1 MTSFWQDIRFSLRM
15 IGKAPGYAAIVILT
29 LALGIGANST
39 IFSWINSA
47 LLNPIPG
54 LTKPSEVVSL
64 TVGNPG
70 NSPLG
75 FSYPDFASI
84 RDGQQSFSG
93 MAACWFAPMSLT
105 GKGRPER
112 VWGMVASANYF
123 DVLGVQPLLGR
134 GFLPVEDQKPG
145 GAPVAVIS
153 YRLWQTHFARNP
165 NIVGQAIEINQH
177 SYTIV
182 GVTPAVFQGSQT
194 GVRTEIWVPV
204 MMEAQLVPGAELLHD
219 HGNFT
224 FFVFGRLE
232 PGVTLAHAQ
241 EEMTLRLQREA
252 KNYPE
257 EHQGKDSVM
266 VYPLWRNPFS
276 FNYFFALLLPTLMAI
291 AGVVL
296 LLACA
301 NVANL
306 MLVRAVGRRREI
318 AIRMSL
324 GASRWRLV
332 RQLLVESL
340 MLALAGG
347 AVAMLITLWTAGTL
361 MKFLPPVDF
370 PIGMVVRADRNVLLA
385 TVVISI
391 LTGVIFGILPALR
404 ASSEA
409 PVAVLKEDTG
419 SASGS
424 LRKARLASALVV
436 AQVSLSLLL
445 LVCAGLFLRSVLR
458 AQQINPGFNSH
469 NITIASYDL
478 FSAGYSPEKGAEF
491 DRQLV
496 VKLEALPGVQSVA
509 LSSRVPLGLIP
520 DSTSVK
526 PEGYVP
532 QAKELMET
540 PDAIVTPNFFRTLQI
555 PLVAGRD
562 FTLED
567 TKSSQRAVIVNE
579 AFANRYWPQQQA
591 LGKRLSSDTTHEWF
605 TVVGVAHDTKTGT
618 LTEKPT
624 PFVYL
629 PLYQVYSPAM
639 IIHARVAGDPVAF
652 GKTVEHAIHQLNPD
666 LVVYDVNSLDLNE
679 QINTFPQHIA
689 GTFVGAFGLLALV
702 LAAVGIYGV
711 TAYTTR
717 QRTHEIGIRMALGAG
732 KEDILRLVVG
742 HGLRL
747 TFIGLALGLAASY
760 ALTRYLS
767 SLLLGITSTDA
778 LTFSTV
784 ALLLCAVSLVAC
796 FLPARRAMRL
806 DPMSALHYE

>member
-15 IGKAPGYAAIVILT
+15 IANAPGYAAIVILT

-47 LLNPIPG
+47 LLNPVPG
-54 LTKPSEVVSL
+54 LARPSEVVSL
-64 TVGNPG
+64 TQGKPEDY
-70 NSPLG
+70 LG
-75 FSYPDFASI
+75 FSYPDIEAL
-84 RDGQQSFSG
+84 RDGQQSFTG
-93 MAACWFAPMSLT
+93 ITACIFTPMSLT
-105 GKGRPER
+105 GKGKPER

-123 DVLGVQPLLGR
+123 EVLGVHPILGR
-134 GFLPVEDQKPG
+134 GFLPADDEKPAG
-145 GAPVAVIS
+145 SPVAVIS
-153 YRLWQTHFARNP
+153 YRLWQTHFAANP
-165 NIVGQAIEINQH
+165 NIVGQHLEINQH

-182 GVTPAVFQGSQT
+182 GVTPAEFQGSQT
-194 GVRTEIWVPV
+194 GLRMEIWVPI
-204 MMEAQLVPGAELLHD
+204 MMAPQLIPGDDLLHD
-219 HGNFT
+219 HHNFWL
-224 FFVFGRLE
+224 FAFGRLK
-232 PGVTLAHAQ
+232 PGVTLQQAQ
-241 EEMTLRLQREA
+241 AEMSLLLKREA

-257 EHQGKDSVM
+257 EHKGHDSVT

-276 FNYFFALLLPTLMAI
+276 FNIFFSVLLPTLMAI
-291 AGVVL
+291 AGLVL

-385 TVVISI
+385 TIVISI

-540 PDAIVTPNFFRTLQI
+540 PDAIVTPNFFRTLRI

-618 LTEKPT
+618 LTEKAT

-666 LVVYDVNSLDLNE
+666 L
-679 QINTFPQHIA
+679 
-689 GTFVGAFGLLALV
+689 
-702 LAAVGIYGV
+702 
-711 TAYTTR
+711 
-717 QRTHEIGIRMALGAG
+717 
-732 KEDILRLVVG
+732 
-742 HGLRL
+742 
-747 TFIGLALGLAASY
+747 
-760 ALTRYLS
+760 
-767 SLLLGITSTDA
+767 
-778 LTFSTV
+778 
-784 ALLLCAVSLVAC
+784 
-796 FLPARRAMRL
+796 
-806 DPMSALHYE
+806 

>member
-1 MTSFWQDIRFSLRM
+1 MKMCGPAKTVSHIRTAPCSATSTTVANPCASNRLHDPAVGPARALIRCSLAWGDAPMTSFWQDIRFSLRM
-15 IGKAPGYAAIVILT
+15 ISKAPGYAAIVILT

-385 TVVISI
+385 TIVISI

-445 LVCAGLFLRSVLR
+445 LVCAGLFIRSVLR

-496 VKLEALPGVQSVA
+496 V
-509 LSSRVPLGLIP
+509 
-520 DSTSVK
+520 
-526 PEGYVP
+526 
-532 QAKELMET
+532 
-540 PDAIVTPNFFRTLQI
+540 
-555 PLVAGRD
+555 
-562 FTLED
+562 
-567 TKSSQRAVIVNE
+567 
-579 AFANRYWPQQQA
+579 
-591 LGKRLSSDTTHEWF
+591 
-605 TVVGVAHDTKTGT
+605 
-618 LTEKPT
+618 
-624 PFVYL
+624 
-629 PLYQVYSPAM
+629 
-639 IIHARVAGDPVAF
+639 
-652 GKTVEHAIHQLNPD
+652 
-666 LVVYDVNSLDLNE
+666 
-679 QINTFPQHIA
+679 
-689 GTFVGAFGLLALV
+689 
-702 LAAVGIYGV
+702 
-711 TAYTTR
+711 
-717 QRTHEIGIRMALGAG
+717 
-732 KEDILRLVVG
+732 
-742 HGLRL
+742 
-747 TFIGLALGLAASY
+747 
-760 ALTRYLS
+760 
-767 SLLLGITSTDA
+767 
-778 LTFSTV
+778 
-784 ALLLCAVSLVAC
+784 
-796 FLPARRAMRL
+796 
-806 DPMSALHYE
+806 

>member
-1 MTSFWQDIRFSLRM
+1 
-15 IGKAPGYAAIVILT
+15 
-29 LALGIGANST
+29 
-39 IFSWINSA
+39 
-47 LLNPIPG
+47 
-54 LTKPSEVVSL
+54 
-64 TVGNPG
+64 
-70 NSPLG
+70 
-75 FSYPDFASI
+75 
-84 RDGQQSFSG
+84 
-93 MAACWFAPMSLT
+93 
-105 GKGRPER
+105 
-112 VWGMVASANYF
+112 
-123 DVLGVQPLLGR
+123 
-134 GFLPVEDQKPG
+134 
-145 GAPVAVIS
+145 
-153 YRLWQTHFARNP
+153 
-165 NIVGQAIEINQH
+165 
-177 SYTIV
+177 
-182 GVTPAVFQGSQT
+182 
-194 GVRTEIWVPV
+194 
-204 MMEAQLVPGAELLHD
+204 
-219 HGNFT
+219 
-224 FFVFGRLE
+224 
-232 PGVTLAHAQ
+232 
-241 EEMTLRLQREA
+241 
-252 KNYPE
+252 
-257 EHQGKDSVM
+257 
-266 VYPLWRNPFS
+266 
-276 FNYFFALLLPTLMAI
+276 
-291 AGVVL
+291 
-296 LLACA
+296 
-301 NVANL
+301 
-306 MLVRAVGRRREI
+306 
-318 AIRMSL
+318 
-324 GASRWRLV
+324 
-332 RQLLVESL
+332 
-340 MLALAGG
+340 
-347 AVAMLITLWTAGTL
+347 
-361 MKFLPPVDF
+361 
-370 PIGMVVRADRNVLLA
+370 
-385 TVVISI
+385 
-391 LTGVIFGILPALR
+391 
-404 ASSEA
+404 
-409 PVAVLKEDTG
+409 VLKEDTG

-445 LVCAGLFLRSVLR
+445 LVCAGLFLRSILR